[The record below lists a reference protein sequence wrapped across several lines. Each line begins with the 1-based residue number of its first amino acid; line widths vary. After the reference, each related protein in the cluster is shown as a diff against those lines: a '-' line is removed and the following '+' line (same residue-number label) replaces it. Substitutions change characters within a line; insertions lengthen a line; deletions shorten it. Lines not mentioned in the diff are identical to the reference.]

1 MNRRAVLTSAGVTV
15 AAALAGCSNLSRSPD
30 SVSVTGATVEQGE
43 TADVAIAAP
52 NLSGLHISDAPE
64 QFRLDGPLDLGEATF
79 DPSPEAVWQAYPPYW
94 QFSGQDVEGTVTI
107 QTTPDAPPDTYRF
120 GFDFDI
126 DGEEA
131 PRYEET
137 TVTVEGKS

>member
-1 MNRRAVLTSAGVTV
+1 MHRRALLTSAGATLT
-15 AAALAGCSNLSRSPD
+15 AALAGCPDLSSSPD
-30 SVSVTGATVEQGE
+30 SVSAAGATVEQGE
-43 TADVAIAAP
+43 TADIAIAAP
-52 NLSGLHISDAPE
+52 NLSGLHISDFPE
-64 QFRLDGPLDLGEATF
+64 EFRLDGPLDLGEASF

-94 QFSGQDVEGTVTI
+94 EFSGRDVEGTVPIRTA
-107 QTTPDAPPDTYRF
+107 PDAPPDTYRF

-126 DGEEA
+126 DGEEE